1 MVKMAHATLP
11 KLICKPTNTSNMC
24 PTNITATTALSD
36 VLNSEPVKRLL
47 NQPNIII
54 KTIPLDTKSASV
66 SKSVVARKTNK
77 TKSGVKE
84 SKQSKLN
91 TLPSEIDKEENK
103 EDENLL
109 PSKTKG
115 KSEITLVPIKREKKS
130 CGHYEPCEHIVCD
143 VTVHQYVDR
152 EGASPML
159 AINIEE
165 DEINA
170 PVSKHCK
177 NEQCDALSIDHDCCR
192 RAMVRLYRCNQSKAC
207 DICGIELQTRR
218 CRIYHRHC
226 TRKNEYRHNKTDS
239 TEILKIRM
247 REREMQ
253 LTETSMMN
261 KKYYIDP
268 ARAMET
274 LKKNEELIIIPQ
286 SVPAPQPPVYVTTP
300 SATEPASNV
309 INIFGKLFS
318 SIPIVLPQQSLV
330 LDKTQN
336 PNKNGITRPLQV
348 TLPNTFN
355 TSFIPTT
362 NAVPL
367 PQNQYF
373 TFTTQNNSQP
383 ITLQDLL
390 FTQPPVMNTPIQPN
404 VTPIRVVPITNL
416 ITQPSLL
423 HQTQGIP
430 RYCIMADTSLSV
442 PLTLANP
449 QSIQQSTVP
458 LTVTNP
464 VSVPQAIAPLT
475 ITNPVSVQQSTAP
488 LTITNPVS
496 VPRAIAPLTIT
507 NPVSVQKSTAPLTIT
522 NPVSVQ
528 QSTAPLTITNPV
540 SVQQLA
546 APLTITNPVSVPQS
560 TAPLTTKDPVS
571 VQQSI
576 KPLIGANPQPAQRSI
591 IPVTVASP
599 QPIQRPTLVPKGDP
613 PNDSKETLLRKKK
626 QITRKKRRLK
636 KKEFKCD
643 YCHKSFSTD
652 WYFKMHV
659 AMHTGE
665 SRHSC
670 EVCKEPYT
678 NKYDLKKHMLLKH
691 KGETIQNNYGKRKKQ
706 YTVHS
711 FRCLDCPMQYTSMQD
726 LKYHRQRIHGRVQC
740 TLCHAE
746 VPQDELIKHF
756 VSIHRQTKRSAN
768 MKQAIVENGN
778 VSDETYKANI
788 SSNIVK
794 TETNNINSQNFEE
807 IKIELNDEEYDI
819 PM

>member
-1 MVKMAHATLP
+1 MAHATLP

-449 QSIQQSTVP
+449 QSIQH
-458 LTVTNP
+458 
-464 VSVPQAIAPLT
+464 
-475 ITNPVSVQQSTAP
+475 
-488 LTITNPVS
+488 
-496 VPRAIAPLTIT
+496 
-507 NPVSVQKSTAPLTIT
+507 
-522 NPVSVQ
+522 
-528 QSTAPLTITNPV
+528 
-540 SVQQLA
+540 
-546 APLTITNPVSVPQS
+546 
-560 TAPLTTKDPVS
+560 
-571 VQQSI
+571 
-576 KPLIGANPQPAQRSI
+576 
-591 IPVTVASP
+591 P